1 MRTWRQFE
9 APCLLRGTHA
19 ADRVFIYD
27 LAAHRGQIVFTKDL
41 TLYPARLE
49 RLRPDSVRQPVA
61 SNRGRQKAEPQMIL
75 NKIRQHLWALV
86 FVLSALLVVAF
97 VLLGLL
103 WRQLDQTRG
112 DLERVESSTVL
123 FALQIGALQAQ
134 VTELEPTLSANLD
147 QAVIALKSLTGA
159 PFELRAELEE
169 SIGIETQIP
178 LKQNLV
184 VPIELTVPIE
194 ESIRTTI
201 EVEGPLGIAVPVNVT
216 IPIDLDI
223 PIATDVIVPLDVTI
237 PFEAQVPVQI
247 DAPIKLDF
255 RETELASLMESLLG
269 LLIELQALLADLK

>member
-1 MRTWRQFE
+1 
-9 APCLLRGTHA
+9 
-19 ADRVFIYD
+19 
-27 LAAHRGQIVFTKDL
+27 
-41 TLYPARLE
+41 
-49 RLRPDSVRQPVA
+49 
-61 SNRGRQKAEPQMIL
+61 MIL
-75 NKIRQHLWALV
+75 NKIRQHLWALL

-103 WRQLDQTRG
+103 WRQLDQTRD
-112 DLERVESSTVL
+112 DLERVESSTVF
-123 FALQIGALQAQ
+123 FALQIEALRAQA
-134 VTELEPTLSANLD
+134 TELEPTLSANLD
-147 QAVIALKSLTGA
+147 QAVIGLKSLTAA
-159 PFELRAELEE
+159 PLELRVELEE

-223 PIATDVIVPLDVTI
+223 PVATDVIVPLDVTV

-247 DAPIKLDF
+247 DAPIRLDF
-255 RETELASLMESLLG
+255 RETELASLMESLLE